1 MRRLRDRSVQG
12 FLASTIIV
20 GCLTATSVAGSDI
33 ASDVERAAEL
43 LRDGRLVRA
52 RDVLSSLD
60 RNAMTVDER
69 ERTLELLAA
78 ADRRLRHAD
87 PVEVS
92 LQKADLAIEQGDIR
106 SAQRHALAARNARAA
121 TAEQID
127 EALRLLTESEE
138 LVREL
143 EPAVGAALEQA
154 ITDFHDERYADAKAG
169 LDAVYRSGC
178 KLEPAQLRALDRY
191 REMIVQIERDRGAP
205 FELADAPL
213 GLLQPG
219 TVERRQDPRPER
231 GGEQQAA
238 PAAAQEQA
246 QPAQPAQPSQAQPGD
261 DVFERALRFD
271 AQRYLAEADAAFT
284 EGRFSEAAQKYEL
297 VTGAYRQHLPADAV
311 TRAEQRLAEART
323 MLQDRTGD
331 LLGQT
336 VESRSLL
343 RQQAVAEYD
352 NLMQQA
358 AAALSR
364 GDFEQAR
371 ADAGR
376 ARIAIVDR
384 RDVFSE
390 QELQDRLNRQEAMLQ
405 NIRSAEEAARRAEI
419 EQRAGEVERETRDA
433 ATRQRADKERRILE
447 ALDRIRQLQLEQKYE
462 EALQVVEQVL
472 FLDPNNAAGLLL
484 KDVLRDVVIYREWND
499 LQREKAYSYARES
512 NRMQRSMVM
521 PESLLS
527 YPNDWPEIS
536 FRRGEDLAFVDTE
549 EDRRVLSTLETKR
562 VPATFAANTL
572 EDVLT
577 FIGAVTNLNMDVD
590 WESLSEIGIE
600 RDDEITL
607 NLRPVPVKVVLER
620 ILEKVSPDEFSRA
633 DWAVQDG
640 VLVVASE
647 EGLRRNT
654 FVRIYDVRDL
664 TFQVPNYTNVPELD
678 LDSVLQQTGNRG
690 GGGTQSIF
698 NDANDADQALPESE
712 LLERLIDIVRTN
724 VDFDG
729 WAANGGETGRLE
741 ELNGNLIITN
751 TAKNHRAIVGL
762 LSQLREV
769 RSIQINVEARFLT
782 VSQDFFEQ
790 IGFDLDVY
798 FNAKNNQYQEARDQQ
813 EFFGGNGSFLNPVP
827 NNTSTLPSD
836 LVGTRTNET
845 TQWFIDDFDE
855 TTNQVTYQFGPQRY
869 SVTAPDSLSIVPVQQ
884 NSFGLTEA
892 LLAAGGFAGEVLESN
907 PAIGVAATFLDDIQ
921 VDLLLEATQAD
932 RRNVTLTAPRLTFLN
947 GRVANI
953 FVATQ
958 RSFVSDLTPIV
969 GTASVAFDPTIAP
982 LTEGVTLL
990 IRGVVSADRR
1000 YVTLTVE
1007 ADVAQFVEFRNVPVR
1022 AQAGGAGDTGGGQVV
1037 ESNIEAPTVTIS
1049 SINTGVTVPDQGT
1062 ILLGGQSIVTESEIE
1077 TGVPVLSKL
1086 PILNRLFT
1094 NRIEVKEE
1102 QTLLILLKPTI
1113 LIQNEEEE
1121 LNFPGLLDSL
1131 GVGFGAGL

>member
-1 MRRLRDRSVQG
+1 MRRLRDRSV
-12 FLASTIIV
+12 LRMIATSV
-20 GCLTATSVAGSDI
+20 ALGCLTATAVAGSDI
-33 ASDVERAAEL
+33 AQEVERAAEL
-43 LRDGRLVRA
+43 LRDGRLVQA
-52 RDVLSSLD
+52 RSILTGLD
-60 RNAMTVDER
+60 RETMTTDER

-87 PVEVS
+87 PIEVS
-92 LQKADLAIEQGDIR
+92 LQKADVALVEGDVR
-106 SAQRHALAARNARAA
+106 SAQRHALAARNARGATEEQSAA
-121 TAEQID
+121 AMRLLD
-127 EALRLLTESEE
+127 EADGLKRT
-138 LVREL
+138 L
-143 EPAVGAALEQA
+143 EPVVGGALDQA
-154 ITDFHDERYADAKAG
+154 ITDFHDERYGEAKAG

-178 KLEPAQLRALDRY
+178 KLDPSQLRALDRY
-191 REMIVQIERDRGAP
+191 REMIVELERERGAP
-205 FELADAPL
+205 FEITYTPL

-219 TVERRQDPRPER
+219 TVERREDPRPDR
-231 GGEQQAA
+231 GG
-238 PAAAQEQA
+238 QA
-246 QPAQPAQPSQAQPGD
+246 QASASDASQPAPPPPAEASEPQPGD

-271 AQRYLAEADAAFT
+271 AERYLAEADAAF
-284 EGRFSEAAQKYEL
+284 EAGRFSEAAQKYEL
-297 VTGAYRQHLPADAV
+297 AAGAYRQHLSPEEAA
-311 TRAEQRLAEART
+311 RAEQRLSEARA
-323 MLQDRTGD
+323 MLQDRSGD

-336 VESRSLL
+336 IESRSLL
-343 RQQAVAEYD
+343 RQQATAEYD

-358 AAALSR
+358 RESL
-364 GDFEQAR
+364 GQGNFEQAR
-371 ADAGR
+371 ANAGR
-376 ARIAIVDR
+376 ARIAVVDR

-390 QELQDRLNRQEAMLQ
+390 QELQDRLGRQEALLQ
-405 NIRSAEEAARRAEI
+405 QIRNAEEGARQREINERAD
-419 EQRAGEVERETRDA
+419 EVARESQDA
-433 ATRQRADKERRILE
+433 AAQQRADKDRRIIE

-499 LQREKAYSYARES
+499 LQRDKSYSYSRES
-512 NRMQRSMVM
+512 NRMQRSMVA
-521 PESLLS
+521 PEALLS
-527 YPNDWPEIS
+527 YPDDWPEIS

-549 EDRRVLSTLETKR
+549 EDRRVLSSLETKR
-562 VPATFAANTL
+562 IPATFAANTL

-577 FIGAVTNLNMDVD
+577 FVGAVTNLNMDVD

-620 ILEKVSPDEFSRA
+620 VLEKISPDEFSRA

-664 TFQVPNYTNVPELD
+664 TFQIPNYTEVPDLD

-690 GGGTQSIF
+690 GGTQSIF
-698 NDANDADQALPESE
+698 NDPNDAGTDLSESDLLDR
-712 LLERLIDIVRTN
+712 LLEIIQTN
-724 VDFDG
+724 VDYDG

-782 VSQDFFEQ
+782 VAQDFFEQ

-798 FNAKNNQYQEARDQQ
+798 FNAQNNQYQEALDQQ
-813 EFFGGNGSFLNPVP
+813 IFFGGNGSFGNPVP
-827 NNTSTLPSD
+827 DNVSTLPSD
-836 LVGTRTNET
+836 LVGSRTNQT
-845 TQWFIDDFDE
+845 TQWSIEDFDD
-855 TTNQVTYQFGPQRY
+855 TTGEVTWEFQPQQF
-869 SVTAPDSLSIVPVQQ
+869 SVTAPDSLSIIPVQQ

-892 LLAAGGFAGEVLESN
+892 LLAAGGFAGEVLQSN

-921 VDLLLEATQAD
+921 VDMLLEATQAD
-932 RRNVTLTAPRLTFLN
+932 RRNVTLTAPRLTFFN
-947 GRVANI
+947 GRAANI

-969 GTASVAFDPTIAP
+969 GTGSVAFDPTIAP

-990 IRGVVSADRR
+990 VRGVTSADRR
-1000 YVTLTVE
+1000 YVTMTIE
-1007 ADVAQFVEFRNVPVR
+1007 ARVAQFVEFRSVPVR
-1022 AQAGGAGDTGGGQVV
+1022 AQAGGVGDGNGGGQVV

-1049 SINTGVTVPDQGT
+1049 AIETGVTVPDQGT

-1086 PILNRLFT
+1086 PILNRLFS

-1121 LNFPGLLDSL
+1121 QNFPGLLDSL
-1131 GVGFGAGL
+1131 GVGFGAGM